1 MLVGTKIDLRGDE
14 ELKKKILEQP
24 GERIVEDED
33 VFLILFFY
41 SQKEYVKNWIVLIM

>member
-14 ELKKKILEQP
+14 ELKKKILEEP

-33 VFLILFFY
+33 VFLILYFIA
-41 SQKEYVKNWIVLIM
+41 KKNM